1 VKTQIVDI
9 LGKKYQ
15 MQLSFKNHELE
26 EINRDINRRLQMLM
40 LEYPN
45 LDKVDILAFHVIELN
60 EKIYSM
66 KKQIASEEERLVKI
80 AKRLISIEE
89 KIKIEI
95 EKLDNKEIIC

>member
-1 VKTQIVDI
+1 
-9 LGKKYQ
+9 